1 MPDLPPGSLSLLKR
15 AMRRRVMKDRQT
27 DTVLEKMVDQALV
40 FAVQMAIESVPIVGP
55 VFVALSIVSDIQ
67 KVKKRLIH

>member
-1 MPDLPPGSLSLLKR
+1 
-15 AMRRRVMKDRQT
+15 MKDRQT
-27 DTVLEKMVDQALV
+27 NTVLEKMFDQALV

-67 KVKKRLIH
+67 KVKKRLSH